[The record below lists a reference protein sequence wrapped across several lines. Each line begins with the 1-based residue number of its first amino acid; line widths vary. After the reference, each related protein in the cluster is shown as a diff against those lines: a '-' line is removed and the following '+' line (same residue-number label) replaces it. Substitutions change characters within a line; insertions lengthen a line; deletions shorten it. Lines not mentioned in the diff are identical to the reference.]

1 MSHDEPVTV
10 VSVTP
15 AASCCFLNKS
25 LLLSRVSF
33 STERRTDL
41 TSRFYSEQSQMFVV
55 SRVRVF
61 PGVTLN
67 LLMSLNSSVNSQ
79 KTPAE
84 LTVMLAAS
92 SVSFG

>member
-1 MSHDEPVTV
+1 MSHDEPGTV

-15 AASCCFLNKS
+15 AASCYLNKS
-25 LLLSRVSF
+25 LLLSRVSS
-33 STERRTDL
+33 STPRSRDL
-41 TSRFYSEQSQMFVV
+41 TSRFYSEQSHMFVL

-67 LLMSLNSSVNSQ
+67 FLMTFNFSVNSL

-84 LTVMLAAS
+84 RTVMLAAS